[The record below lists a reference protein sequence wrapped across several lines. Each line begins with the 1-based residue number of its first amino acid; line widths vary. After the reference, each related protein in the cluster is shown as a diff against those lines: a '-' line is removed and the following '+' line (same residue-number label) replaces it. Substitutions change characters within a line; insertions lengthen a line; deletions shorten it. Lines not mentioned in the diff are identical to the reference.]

1 VFRVHLPIRG
11 VHEWLEAMY
20 QKPNSGHRQQPVHS
34 FHTLLADRATMAR
47 NTISA
52 AINPQYPLT
61 VVTRPTP
68 VQQKTFDL
76 LGLAL

>member
-1 VFRVHLPIRG
+1 MD
-11 VHEWLEAMY
+11 EWLEAIY

-52 AINPQYPLT
+52 AINPQYP
-61 VVTRPTP
+61 VPW
-68 VQQKTFDL
+68 
-76 LGLAL
+76 